1 MFKAKQGWDDA
12 VAKAQAVMPR
22 MAEHPWIVA
31 GSGAAALLILLIVFF
46 GWTAGVVV
54 VGFIAAL
61 VALFK
66 DEFWHWRHAPGL
78 DVALVAEP
86 YPSFGYSVRLKNPSE
101 RLSAEGA
108 SVRVL
113 EFEPHPLE
121 YATGPKWSNHIIQ
134 VDRLVPRASGET
146 TFVLA
151 PEAEVRLPLF
161 SVGGAWTDEEHAVAS
176 FPWWEG
182 MTTVAGAHEGLLV
195 LPSTRS
201 RDEWIHPHPD
211 LRAIEGCPAMVRLEV
226 SATNVPARLYTVKI
240 TRDVD
245 AWPGEAPPGNPS
257 LHRDTFS
264 VTLEPGSSPY
274 NPTPHASQM
283 MPAEEPDVEEAEGHK
298 PPTRPAEPSADD
310 TQPLDMEAELGLEIR
325 PEPTLRTSS
334 TRLVREKLD
343 RDERR
348 T

>member
-1 MFKAKQGWDDA
+1 MLWRRQKQ
-12 VAKAQAVMPR
+12 VLSR

-31 GSGAAALLILLIVFF
+31 GSGAAALLILVIVLF

-54 VGFIAAL
+54 VGFLAAL

-86 YPSFGYSVRLKNPSE
+86 YPSFGYAVRLKNPSE

-151 PEAEVRLPLF
+151 PKAEVRVPLF

-176 FPWWEG
+176 FPWWDG
-182 MTTVAGAHEGLLV
+182 MTTVVGAHEGLLV
-195 LPSTRS
+195 LPSMRS
-201 RDEWIHPHPD
+201 REEWIDPYPD
-211 LRAIEGCPAMVRLEV
+211 LRPIEDCPAMVRLEV
-226 SATNVPARLYTVKI
+226 SGTNVPARLYTVKI

-245 AWPGEAPPGNPS
+245 ASPGEAPPGNPS

-264 VTLEPGSSPY
+264 VTLEPGLSPY

-283 MPAEEPDVEEAEGHK
+283 MPSEEPDVEEPEGHK
-298 PPTRPAEPSADD
+298 PPTPPAEPSIDD

-325 PEPTLRTSS
+325 PEPTRGQDRP
-334 TRLVREKLD
+334 RLVREKLD
-343 RDERR
+343 RDDGR